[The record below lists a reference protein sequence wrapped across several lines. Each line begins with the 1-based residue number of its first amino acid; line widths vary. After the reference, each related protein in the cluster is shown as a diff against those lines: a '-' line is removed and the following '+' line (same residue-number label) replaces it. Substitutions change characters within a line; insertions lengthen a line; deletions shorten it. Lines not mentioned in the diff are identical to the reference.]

1 MTTMCPHTV
10 LEVTWVAARGTG
22 GSLLRSCSLHWALLH
37 LHIQSARW
45 QARIDFHKKETASHL
60 QTIVQASAFI
70 FELGVDSHHLGQE
83 PAGGI

>member
-1 MTTMCPHTV
+1 MKDFTQKSQ
-10 LEVTWVAARGTG
+10 LAWG
-22 GSLLRSCSLHWALLH
+22 LLH

-70 FELGVDSHHLGQE
+70 FKLGVVRNPLGQE